1 MTAAV
6 ALDHRRRA
14 ALQAMGI
21 TPWVMRQRAE
31 AITAPPAADQNAA
44 VAVRESRPSGRC
56 VVLLPSGADARALDL
71 LGRAL
76 TACGA
81 EIARAGRIRV
91 ADGQLSEAVPHAPV
105 YLVFGQAQ
113 AHALGREL
121 PAAVMSDAHIALVDE
136 PGPLLF
142 GADGKRR
149 LWAALRQA
157 RRALGRAR
165 G

>member
-1 MTAAV
+1 MAAV
-6 ALDHRRRA
+6 PLDSRRRA

-21 TPWVMRQRAE
+21 TPWVMRERAL
-31 AITAPPAADQNAA
+31 APPEPVVIDSGATSTRAA
-44 VAVRESRPSGRC
+44 RPSGRC
-56 VVLLPSGADARALDL
+56 VVLLPAGVDARALDL

-91 ADGQLSEAVPHAPV
+91 TDGQLSDAVPHAPV

-121 PAAVMSDAHIALVDE
+121 PAAVMSEAHIALVDE
-136 PGPLLF
+136 PGPQLF

>member
-1 MTAAV
+1 
-6 ALDHRRRA
+6 
-14 ALQAMGI
+14 
-21 TPWVMRQRAE
+21 
-31 AITAPPAADQNAA
+31 
-44 VAVRESRPSGRC
+44 
-56 VVLLPSGADARALDL
+56 
-71 LGRAL
+71 
-76 TACGA
+76 
-81 EIARAGRIRV
+81 
-91 ADGQLSEAVPHAPV
+91 V

-121 PAAVMSDAHIALVDE
+121 PAAVMSEAHIALVDE

-165 G
+165 GG

>member
-1 MTAAV
+1 MAAV
-6 ALDHRRRA
+6 ALDRRRRA
-14 ALQAMGI
+14 VLRAMGI
-21 TPWVMRQRAE
+21 TPWVLRARTE
-31 AITAPPAADQNAA
+31 AAAQSFAVERGAA
-44 VAVRESRPSGRC
+44 SARAARPSGRC
-56 VVLLPSGADARALDL
+56 VVLLPAGADARALDL

-91 ADGQLSEAVPHAPV
+91 ADGQLSDAVPHAPV

-121 PAAVMSDAHIALVDE
+121 PAAVMSEAHIALVDE
-136 PGPLLF
+136 PAALLS

-157 RRALGRAR
+157 RRVLGAR
-165 G
+165 GD

>member
-1 MTAAV
+1 MP
-6 ALDHRRRA
+6 LDSRRRA

-21 TPWVMRQRAE
+21 TPWVMRERAQ
-31 AITAPPAADQNAA
+31 AQPVANGQGATAARQD
-44 VAVRESRPSGRC
+44 RPVGRC
-56 VVLLPSGADARALDL
+56 VVLLPAGADARALDL

-76 TACGA
+76 TAGGA

-91 ADGQLSEAVPHAPV
+91 ADGQLSDAVPHAPV

-121 PAAVMSDAHIALVDE
+121 PAAVMSQAHIALVDE
-136 PGPLLF
+136 PGPALL

-157 RRALGRAR
+157 RRVLGRTR
-165 G
+165 GG

>member
-1 MTAAV
+1 MAAV
-6 ALDHRRRA
+6 PLDSRRCA
-14 ALQAMGI
+14 VLQAMGI
-21 TPWVMRQRAE
+21 TPWVMRARAE
-31 AITAPPAADQNAA
+31 VAAQSFPVEPDAVPARAA
-44 VAVRESRPSGRC
+44 QPSGRC
-56 VVLLPSGADARALDL
+56 VVLLPADTDARALDL

-91 ADGQLSEAVPHAPV
+91 ADGKLSDVLPHALV

-121 PAAVMSDAHIALVDE
+121 PAAVMSEAHIVLVDE

-157 RRALGRAR
+157 RRVLGRAR
-165 G
+165 DG

>member
-1 MTAAV
+1 M
-6 ALDHRRRA
+6 LDARRHQV
-14 ALQAMGI
+14 LQAMGI
-21 TPWVMRQRAE
+21 TPWVMRERATATPEPMAIE
-31 AITAPPAADQNAA
+31 ADAAPPRAAQ
-44 VAVRESRPSGRC
+44 PSGRC
-56 VVLLPSGADARALDL
+56 VVMLPAGADARALDL

-91 ADGQLSEAVPHAPV
+91 TDGQLSDAVPHAPV

-121 PAAVMSDAHIALVDE
+121 PAAVMSEAHIALVDE
-136 PGPLLF
+136 PGPQLF

-157 RRALGRAR
+157 RRALGRAK

>member
-1 MTAAV
+1 MAAV
-6 ALDHRRRA
+6 ALDTRRRA

-21 TPWVMRQRAE
+21 TPWVMRERA
-31 AITAPPAADQNAA
+31 PALPEPVMADAA
-44 VAVRESRPSGRC
+44 VTSSRAAQPSGRC
-56 VVLLPSGADARALDL
+56 VVLLPAGADARALDL

-91 ADGQLSEAVPHAPV
+91 TDGQLSDAVPHAPV

-136 PGPLLF
+136 PGPPLF
-142 GADGKRR
+142 AADGKRR

-157 RRALGRAR
+157 RRALGRT
-165 G
+165 GG

>member
-1 MTAAV
+1 MAAV
-6 ALDHRRRA
+6 PLDSRRRA

-21 TPWVMRQRAE
+21 TPWALRERAQAQPESVAIGSAAAVMHE
-31 AITAPPAADQNAA
+31 APPH
-44 VAVRESRPSGRC
+44 GRC
-56 VVLLPSGADARALDL
+56 VVLLPAGADARALDL

-81 EIARAGRIRV
+81 EIARAGRISV
-91 ADGQLSEAVPHAPV
+91 ADGQLSDTVPHAPV

-113 AHALGREL
+113 AHALGRDL
-121 PAAVMSDAHIALVDE
+121 PAAVMSEAHIALVDE

-165 G
+165 GG

>member
-1 MTAAV
+1 MAAV
-6 ALDHRRRA
+6 PLDSRRRA

-21 TPWVMRQRAE
+21 TPWVMRERAQAQPQPV
-31 AITAPPAADQNAA
+31 AIEPGAT
-44 VAVRESRPSGRC
+44 VVREAQPSGRC
-56 VVLLPSGADARALDL
+56 VVLLPAGADARALDL

-91 ADGQLSEAVPHAPV
+91 ADGQLSDTVPHAPV

-121 PAAVMSDAHIALVDE
+121 PAAVMSEAHIALVDE

-165 G
+165 GG

>member
-1 MTAAV
+1 MTAV
-6 ALDHRRRA
+6 PLDPRRRQV
-14 ALQAMGI
+14 LQAMGI
-21 TPWVMRQRAE
+21 TPWVMRGAVE
-31 AITAPPAADQNAA
+31 VPVEPAAPEGSGMTRAA
-44 VAVRESRPSGRC
+44 QPSGRC
-56 VVLLPSGADARALDL
+56 VVLLPAGADARALDL

-81 EIARAGRIRV
+81 EMARAGRIRV

-121 PAAVMSDAHIALVDE
+121 PAAVMSGAHIALVDE
-136 PGPLLF
+136 PGPQLF
-142 GADGKRR
+142 AAEGKRR
-149 LWAALRQA
+149 LWTALRQV

-165 G
+165 GD